1 MPIINYSAKTYQNW
15 KKVNTKPLDKMLSH
29 YMHIEQI
36 NPPSRQGE
44 YKPLHILKPYMQ

>member
-1 MPIINYSAKTYQNW
+1 MPFINYSAKTYLNW

-36 NPPSRQGE
+36 YPPSRQGA
-44 YKPLHILKPYMQ
+44 YKPLHTLKPYMQ